1 MLRAG
6 AGSVSKQFLVE
17 GADFSKGAGID
28 FALKMLRVQNNTA
41 IRGMLEIT
49 KTIVR

>member
-1 MLRAG
+1 MLGAG
-6 AGSVSKQFLVE
+6 AGSVSEHFLVVV
-17 GADFSKGAGID
+17 ADFSKGAGVD
-28 FALKMLRVQNNTA
+28 LALKLLRAQNNTA